1 VVVLDPVVDA
11 RGGTVA
17 AAGTVVLTVGVMK
30 VMGTVPRTPVG
41 RGRGARAVRGADGA
55 RADDGHA
62 VSVRDLGVDYGSI
75 RALDAVDLEVPRGT
89 SVALIG
95 PNGSGKST
103 LLSTFSGLVRP
114 SRGRVEVLGQPAR
127 SARRRVAHVLQTTIA
142 NEAVPLTVR
151 ETVQMGCFAPRGA
164 FRPLRSEDRRAVRE
178 AMRRMRI
185 EDLAD
190 RQLLELSG
198 GQRQRVYVAQGL
210 AQRAEVLLLDEPIT
224 GLDLVTQETIT
235 RMIEQERARGVTVVL
250 TTHDVGTAQLAD
262 LVVLMA
268 TRVVAAGTPGQVL
281 TPANLADAYG
291 GHVHVLDD
299 GTVVLDEAHH
309 HDHRHHDQLGS

>member
-1 VVVLDPVVDA
+1 
-11 RGGTVA
+11 
-17 AAGTVVLTVGVMK
+17 
-30 VMGTVPRTPVG
+30 MGTVPRTRTG
-41 RGRGARAVRGADGA
+41 RARSARGARPTDAEDATAGPTVAVTG
-55 RADDGHA
+55 
-62 VSVRDLGVDYGSI
+62 LGVDYGPI
-75 RALDAVDLEVPRGT
+75 RALHAVDLTFDAGT
-89 SVALIG
+89 VTAIIG

-103 LLSTFSGLVRP
+103 LLSTLSGLVRP
-114 SRGRVEVLGQPAR
+114 TRGRVEILGEPVGHV
-127 SARRRVAHVLQTTIA
+127 RRQVAHVLQTTIA

-151 ETVQMGCFAPRGA
+151 ETVRMGCYGPRGA
-164 FRPLRSEDRRAVRE
+164 FGPLRSEDRRAV
-178 AMRRMRI
+178 ADAIARMRI

-210 AQRAEVLLLDEPIT
+210 AQRAPVLLLDEPIT

-235 RMIEQERARGVTVVL
+235 EVIAEERDRGTAVVL

-262 LVVLMA
+262 VAVLMA
-268 TRVVAAGTPGQVL
+268 TQVVASGPPTEVL
-281 TPANLADAYG
+281 TPTNLAAAYG

-299 GTVVLDEAHH
+299 GTVVLDEPHH